1 MKQTSMHI
9 IKISQETF
17 FLATCL
23 KVVLTIDTKGENMF
37 FLFYTELHIL
47 VKTIELQIQSV
58 FFFLNIS
65 LDAWMAMADVVLAL
79 VW

>member
-1 MKQTSMHI
+1 MKPTSLHI

-17 FLATCL
+17 FLATCS
-23 KVVLTIDTKGENMF
+23 KVVLTIETKGENMI

-47 VKTIELQIQSV
+47 VKTIELQNQS

-65 LDAWMAMADVVLAL
+65 LDAWMAMAGAVLAL